1 VLESEWGIL
10 SGRSVVVRGRVEW
23 VLMEGIFLGIF
34 LLIVKF
40 DGICLVLSR
49 VLRVRVELLVL
60 CSCLFIK

>member
-40 DGICLVLSR
+40 DGIC
-49 VLRVRVELLVL
+49 
-60 CSCLFIK
+60 